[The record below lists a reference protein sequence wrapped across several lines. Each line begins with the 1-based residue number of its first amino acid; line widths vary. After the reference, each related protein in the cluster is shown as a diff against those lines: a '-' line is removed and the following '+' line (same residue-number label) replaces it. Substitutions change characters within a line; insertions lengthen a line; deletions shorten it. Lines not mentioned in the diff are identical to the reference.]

1 MARGSSLRQACTIR
15 TGGAV
20 DPVTVATKSR
30 RRIAAS
36 AADYHANMAE
46 AASVRRRGRPA
57 LGDSPLSEEDVLEAA
72 LGAFATYGYEGV
84 SLRTLSRGLGV
95 SHNLLH
101 QKYGSKLGLW
111 YAAVDHGFG
120 PFVRTLTNEDD
131 PEAGALQRLRNFLV
145 AFAFYSAAHPNLV
158 RLINAEGSIPGERV
172 DYICERFIAPV
183 QDHLGP
189 IYQMLVDD
197 GMVRPVS
204 PATVF
209 FAITSG
215 SAAMFSNDALTTRLF
230 GAKPLR
236 PSNHAKHAHD
246 FAELILDGLGITRR

>member
-1 MARGSSLRQACTIR
+1 VGEKLLYSRQW
-15 TGGAV
+15 V
-20 DPVTVATKSR
+20 
-30 RRIAAS
+30 
-36 AADYHANMAE
+36 
-46 AASVRRRGRPA
+46 
-57 LGDSPLSEEDVLEAA
+57 
-72 LGAFATYGYEGV
+72 
-84 SLRTLSRGLGV
+84 RTLSRRLGV

-120 PFVRTLTNEDD
+120 PFVSTLANDEDR
-131 PEAGALQRLRNFLV
+131 EAGALQRLRNFLV

-158 RLINAEGSIPGERV
+158 GLINAEGSIPGERV
-172 DYICERFIAPV
+172 DYICARFIAPV
-183 QDHLGP
+183 QGHLGP

-197 GMVRPVS
+197 GTVRPVS
-204 PATVF
+204 PATLF

-236 PSNHAKHAHD
+236 PANHAKHAHD
-246 FAELILDGLGITRR
+246 FADLILDGLRTTRR

>member
-1 MARGSSLRQACTIR
+1 MNAATTFRRG
-15 TGGAV
+15 
-20 DPVTVATKSR
+20 VAETE
-30 RRIAAS
+30 
-36 AADYHANMAE
+36 ADYHANMAE
-46 AASVRRRGRPA
+46 GASVRRRGRPA

-72 LGAFATYGYEGV
+72 LGAFATHGYEGV

-120 PFVRTLTNEDD
+120 PFVSALTNGED
-131 PEAGALQRLRNFLV
+131 PEAGALERLRNFLV

-158 RLINAEGSIPGERV
+158 GLINAEGSIPGERV
-172 DYICERFIAPV
+172 DYICERFIVPV
-183 QDHLGP
+183 QGHLGP

-197 GMVRPVS
+197 GTVRPVS
-204 PATVF
+204 PATLF

-236 PSNHAKHAHD
+236 PANHAKHAHD
-246 FAELILDGLGITRR
+246 FADLILDGLRTTCR